1 MKKCNCPYFESNC
14 GGIANDELNCICPKY
29 KAYIATKDEKQKEEM
44 IRSLG
49 VTSTTKFGK
58 MYQLQ
63 SVFAQKFHNI
73 NNLSESEINKWI
85 NEYLVCI
92 EDEILEAYEFLDVY
106 EEKIKDF
113 NIKEYRKELIDIIH
127 FLMDAMLVSGIT
139 EDYLIEK
146 LDDKEVLDKI
156 YKNCEIKTNLR
167 YEDTL
172 NYLLRDLRLTRQH
185 INWKHWKKE
194 KPLNIENIRAA
205 LLNMYKH
212 LIMAFKLSGMTVDDI
227 YNVYIDK
234 NVENQFRQK
243 FGYGK

>member
-1 MKKCNCPYFESNC
+1 
-14 GGIANDELNCICPKY
+14 
-29 KAYIATKDEKQKEEM
+29 
-44 IRSLG
+44 
-49 VTSTTKFGK
+49 

-73 NNLSESEINKWI
+73 YNLSESEISKWI

-146 LDDKEVLDKI
+146 LDDKEVLNKI

>member
-1 MKKCNCPYFESNC
+1 MKKCDCPYFESNC

-49 VTSTTKFGK
+49 VTSITKFGE

-113 NIKEYRKELIDIIH
+113 NIKDYVLVYCLGDSSLAYKIAKRFNKKIIFIPKSYREY
-127 FLMDAMLVSGIT
+127 
-139 EDYLIEK
+139 
-146 LDDKEVLDKI
+146 
-156 YKNCEIKTNLR
+156 
-167 YEDTL
+167 
-172 NYLLRDLRLTRQH
+172 Q
-185 INWKHWKKE
+185 
-194 KPLNIENIRAA
+194 A
-205 LLNMYKH
+205 LY
-212 LIMAFKLSGMTVDDI
+212 F
-227 YNVYIDK
+227 
-234 NVENQFRQK
+234 E
-243 FGYGK
+243 